1 VNNLVSGG
9 GLFFKGLTAGLLLA
23 VAACTTTP
31 MRWERPGV
39 SDPAG
44 DERECTAAAQQDAA
58 SRLPYGDGP
67 PLYGFYSNVSMLQ
80 WTQEI
85 DNARYYLARD
95 LIVACMRSRGYELVP
110 VTAPARTP
118 DNTAR

>member
-1 VNNLVSGG
+1 MLS
-9 GLFFKGLTAGLLLA
+9 KGLAAGLVLA

-31 MRWERPGV
+31 MRWERPGG
-39 SDPAG
+39 SDPTR

-58 SRLPYGDGP
+58 ARLPYGDGP
-67 PLYGFYSNVSMLQ
+67 PLYGFHSNVSMLQ

-95 LIVACMRSRGYELVP
+95 LIAACMRSRGYELVP
-110 VTAPARTP
+110 VTAPPRTP
-118 DNTAR
+118 GNTAR

>member
-1 VNNLVSGG
+1 VLA
-9 GLFFKGLTAGLLLA
+9 KGLAPALLLT
-23 VAACTTTP
+23 VAACTTPP

-39 SDPAG
+39 SDPTG
-44 DERECTAAAQQDAA
+44 DERECTAAAQQEAT

-95 LIVACMRSRGYELVP
+95 LIAACMRSRGYELLP
-110 VTAPARTP
+110 IAARQRTP
-118 DNTAR
+118 GETTR

>member
-1 VNNLVSGG
+1 MFS
-9 GLFFKGLTAGLLLA
+9 KGLSTGLLLTI
-23 VAACTTTP
+23 AACMTPP
-31 MRWERPGV
+31 MRWQRPGG
-39 SDPAG
+39 SDPTG
-44 DERECTAAAQQDAA
+44 DERTCTAAAQQEAA

-95 LIVACMRSRGYELVP
+95 LIAACMRSKGYELVP
-110 VTAPARTP
+110 IAARQTTP
-118 DNTAR
+118 GDTTR